1 MRHTSTSRK
10 VFVVCN
16 TIFLVTM
23 ALLCIL
29 PLWNL
34 LAISFS
40 GKSAANSGAVTF
52 WPIDFTPLAYVKT
65 FNNNNFI
72 RSMIIAF
79 LRTSFGTLLSMFVI
93 TTAGYALSKEFRGR
107 TPLMWF
113 FVFTMLFGGG
123 LVPSYILYVQYLHI
137 YNTIWVFLLPGL
149 VSAYNV
155 IILRTFIQTTIPDT
169 LFEAAKIDGAGHWRI
184 FFQIVLPLF
193 KAGLAT
199 IALFNVVGRWNDW
212 FTGLMYIQDAN
223 LVPIQTM
230 LQKIQQQLDFLKN
243 NAAVTGT
250 PDGIQMMKQ
259 LPTQSLRM
267 ACVVIVVLPVLA
279 AYPFFQRYFVQGLTM
294 GSVKG

>member
-123 LVPSYILYVQYLHI
+123 LIPSYMVNVSLGLKNNFLVYILSGAFGC
-137 YNTIWVFLLPGL
+137 YNL
-149 VSAYNV
+149 
-155 IILRTFIQTTIPDT
+155 ILIMNFFKSIPKS
-169 LFEAAKIDGAGHWRI
+169 LEEAALIDGAS
-184 FFQIVLPLF
+184 FFTVLRKIYLPLS

-199 IALFNVVGRWNDW
+199 VALFIMVGYWNEW
-212 FTGLMYIQDAN
+212 FTGILYMSDTKNYPLASF
-223 LVPIQTM
+223 
-230 LQKIQQQLDFLKN
+230 LQ
-243 NAAVTGT
+243 
-250 PDGIQMMKQ
+250 
-259 LPTQSLRM
+259 
-267 ACVVIVVLPVLA
+267 VIVVQGNNQDLSLDPASALAMSERTIKAAQVFIGALPILLV
-279 AYPFFQRYFVQGLTM
+279 YPFLQKYFVKGIVM
-294 GSVKG
+294 GAVKE

>member
-123 LVPSYILYVQYLHI
+123 LIPSYMVNVSLGLK
-137 YNTIWVFLLPGL
+137 NNFLVYILPG
-149 VSAYNV
+149 AFGCYN
-155 IILRTFIQTTIPDT
+155 LIQIMNFFKSIPKS
-169 LFEAAKIDGAGHWRI
+169 LEEAALIDGAS
-184 FFQIVLPLF
+184 FFTVLRKIYLPLS

-199 IALFNVVGRWNDW
+199 VALFIMVGYWNEW
-212 FTGLMYIQDAN
+212 FTGILYMSDTKNYPLASF
-223 LVPIQTM
+223 
-230 LQKIQQQLDFLKN
+230 LQ
-243 NAAVTGT
+243 
-250 PDGIQMMKQ
+250 
-259 LPTQSLRM
+259 
-267 ACVVIVVLPVLA
+267 VIVVQGNNQDLSLDPASALAMSERTIKAAQVFIGALPILLV
-279 AYPFFQRYFVQGLTM
+279 YPFLQKYFVKGIVM
-294 GSVKG
+294 GAVKE

>member
-123 LVPSYILYVQYLHI
+123 LIPSYMVNVSLGLK
-137 YNTIWVFLLPGL
+137 NNFLVYILPGPFGC
-149 VSAYNV
+149 YNL
-155 IILRTFIQTTIPDT
+155 ILIMNFFKSIPKS
-169 LFEAAKIDGAGHWRI
+169 LEEAALIDGAS
-184 FFQIVLPLF
+184 FFTVLRKIYLPLS

-199 IALFNVVGRWNDW
+199 VALFIMVGYWNEW
-212 FTGLMYIQDAN
+212 FTGILYMSDTKNYPLASF
-223 LVPIQTM
+223 
-230 LQKIQQQLDFLKN
+230 LQ
-243 NAAVTGT
+243 
-250 PDGIQMMKQ
+250 
-259 LPTQSLRM
+259 
-267 ACVVIVVLPVLA
+267 VIVVQGNNQDLSLDPASALAMSERTIKAAQVFIGALPILLV
-279 AYPFFQRYFVQGLTM
+279 YPFLQKYFVKGIVM
-294 GSVKG
+294 GAVKE

>member
-123 LVPSYILYVQYLHI
+123 LIPSYMVNVSLGLK
-137 YNTIWVFLLPGL
+137 NNFLVSILPG
-149 VSAYNV
+149 AFGCYNL
-155 IILRTFIQTTIPDT
+155 ILIMNFFKSIPKS
-169 LFEAAKIDGAGHWRI
+169 LEEAALIDGAS
-184 FFQIVLPLF
+184 FFTVLRKIYLPLS

-199 IALFNVVGRWNDW
+199 VALFIMVGYWNEW
-212 FTGLMYIQDAN
+212 FTGILYMSDTKNYPLASF
-223 LVPIQTM
+223 
-230 LQKIQQQLDFLKN
+230 LQ
-243 NAAVTGT
+243 
-250 PDGIQMMKQ
+250 
-259 LPTQSLRM
+259 
-267 ACVVIVVLPVLA
+267 VIVVQGNNQDLSLDPASALAMSERTIKAAQVFIGALPILLV
-279 AYPFFQRYFVQGLTM
+279 YPFLQKYFVKGIVM
-294 GSVKG
+294 GAVKE